1 MNISVKNNPVLAR
14 SLTGNQMKSTQE
26 KLERRQTME
35 NRVAALEQQK
45 VNLKNK
51 QCNTLDEIA
60 EKLEMFHSYEDEIAA
75 VKKSFNSSEMFHTMD
90 EARERGE
97 KIAEAAEKSKPKTKE
112 ERKKEAIEEAA
123 GTEEKSGVLSELLE
137 EMDDRRRHRKSDG
150 GNDRRSRKRT
160 DRGFAGVSSGKTA
173 SGRRSPAKKNGIC
186 SNRFSRIG
194 YVTMNLSKITDSW
207 RNSLVREIC

>member
-1 MNISVKNNPVLAR
+1 
-14 SLTGNQMKSTQE
+14 
-26 KLERRQTME
+26 ME

-137 EMDDRRRHRKSDG
+137 EMDEAMEEMAEEMTEDVTENLTEEMTEEAAKELTEDLPESLLEKQLLEEEAL
-150 GNDRRSRKRT
+150 RKRT
-160 DRGFAGVSSGKTA
+160 A
-173 SGRRSPAKKNGIC
+173 
-186 SNRFSRIG
+186 